1 MEMFGF
7 QKKKIQKSKI
17 DMPQQPPT
25 KKILKFKFNF
35 TKKTQLSLKHQN
47 KGEFV
52 TLDNSEFFNAQ
63 QR

>member
-1 MEMFGF
+1 
-7 QKKKIQKSKI
+7 
-17 DMPQQPPT
+17 MPQQPPT

-52 TLDNSEFFNAQ
+52 TLDNSELFSAQ